1 MWVTSELLQ
10 LRILHLTKKNQSIQR
25 HYRPQKREDDQSIRG
40 HYPQKRE
47 DDQSIWKGSDFC
59 SLAKCV
65 VVDLNL
71 LEPRITGPILL
82 TNIRRRRDGQATTPP
97 VRMRRRRPRLPAIFS
112 DVIFRETWAPCTQ
125 HAHDDARTMARF
137 IWLTK
142 PRSSQAQA

>member
-10 LRILHLTKKNQSIQR
+10 LRILHLTKKNQSIQG
-25 HYRPQKREDDQSIRG
+25 HYR
-40 HYPQKRE
+40 PQKRE

-82 TNIRRRRDGQATTPP
+82 TNIRRRRDGQATTLQAHEGVAAAHGCPP
-97 VRMRRRRPRLPAIFS
+97 FS
-112 DVIFRETWAPCTQ
+112 P
-125 HAHDDARTMARF
+125 M
-137 IWLTK
+137 
-142 PRSSQAQA
+142 